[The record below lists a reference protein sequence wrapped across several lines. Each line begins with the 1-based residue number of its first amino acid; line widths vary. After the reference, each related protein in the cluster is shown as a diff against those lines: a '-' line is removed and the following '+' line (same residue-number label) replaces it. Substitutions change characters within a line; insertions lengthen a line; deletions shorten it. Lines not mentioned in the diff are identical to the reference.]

1 MTIQIPQGAKTMQ
14 LFDMNIDIPEGKT
27 YIDID
32 DNFLQNKYN
41 QFMQN
46 NQQQNNFNSQEELA
60 LDGKPMSMYQA
71 PQVSQNEPQE
81 QGVWSKINKGLEDF
95 NNLIDPKRMISEG
108 LDYLS
113 PRVTSG
119 EEGVRQKIEDATNQ
133 ISGGLLARNFTSLD
147 NEEQKEIFQIAY
159 DEIKKLGYEPFLEI
173 NNGDYKYIG
182 VDKNGKE
189 VEFTPSF
196 RNTLASTKNELAFSV
211 AGGYAGSLAKTAGQ
225 TIAKKALNYFAP
237 SAIGAGS
244 GAVSDLHSQ
253 SNNTGIEV
261 SHIDY
266 AKRFG
271 SAAAEDALAGAVVG
285 SAIKGIGKTYK
296 SVGDLISSVKTGA
309 QAGKD
314 MIDGMAVKGGNLGN
328 RVIDKISKTDIP
340 VVGKFTDGGLQ
351 NAETIFNNLTKNVE
365 NKKQIDELIAK
376 ENPTYLE
383 NGKPTIEIL
392 KNIVEQGLNKN
403 NPQFI
408 QDSAK
413 RTSAI
418 LKNISNSLQGVPTTQ
433 RREVLLKAAQAYP
446 EIGSFLDDVLKA
458 DKDASISFLNMIKGQ
473 DEVFKNKTGLNGEFD
488 YKAWQKD
495 NHAYENRINQEYGS
509 AISKLDQLNNGNI
522 VLTSEDLAKLENFKN
537 NNFLEQDVKNNIQ
550 SYLDEIKGKEVSA
563 EQIFGLRTAIN
574 KQLNTGNKTYN
585 TKQAYGIV
593 KEILDDALIRNASNK
608 VLAKEILDNAN
619 KNFALKENFKE
630 SYLGMMKPQETKE
643 GLTDRL
649 VKGLRNINEDKNLEN
664 AFKGMNE
671 QERLANETHVMNS
684 LLEKHRIEGV
694 GYDFKSLAKDL
705 EDVNFSSKKIKDAKD
720 VINTY
725 ALIYNNNR
733 DLIMTALA
741 SSGKKTNSSIATTI
755 HGVFDRILI
764 SGIFAR
770 LHALAPFMKS
780 AKEQALRNQILD
792 AIKLAKTN
800 KEVISNLKNIKI
812 ADQEQS
818 RIFKDALDN
827 YIKVDKE
834 QNKILKDA
842 LIKEGVIKG
851 DNFFMDKADPKDNSL
866 RFIGKND
873 KEYTINK
880 DVRNEWMKTFN
891 LKNIDDEYIPNI
903 PKEAKIALKDR
914 EIKLTK
920 GSLLK
925 LIEKDRIKYIP
936 HIKETLESPQA
947 ILKDKDDFIF
957 IKNIDNQTY
966 FTSIGKDYETH
977 LTIISNSP
985 KKQNNI
991 RNKIKNAE
999 VVYYNNA
1006 RALPTSRASSET
1018 NQVSFSDKH
1027 STQAKHKESLE
1038 KYNRNFYLKH
1048 YKDFID
1054 KSENKKIFF
1063 KYNFGDFLDIKK
1075 LEKSLEKYK
1084 ESKPQEIKYKE
1095 LKRGYILD
1103 DLLNVDEDVSY
1114 AVVNKDDLKPS
1125 LTRSLSQFRNKHSNS
1140 TISDIRNSFNER
1152 EHFKESSNFD
1162 GIPTITKDGLVIAG
1176 NHRTTAIRD
1185 LKGENLARYI
1195 KQAKRVY
1202 GEDVFKGFDENK
1214 AMIVRILDKND
1225 DDTIIRL
1232 SKLSNDGRLS
1242 DESEKL
1248 QALGAKYKEKLL
1260 KIENSK
1266 INTEKELMNFLGSRD
1281 ILESKRALLDHLMPN
1296 INDALLSWERRS
1308 GGDTEFSKIL
1318 NDNALNLLHL
1328 KQALNKNKVFK
1339 DNGNNF
1345 FSLFKRAI
1353 ESINQSNVYKNN
1365 NELYDIIKKYTEP
1378 SLNFEKEFISSNKDL
1393 QADILGFIIKYND
1406 TLTNPSE
1413 AFGNKIKKA
1422 IEFIYDNDSFSL
1434 FNNIKLSNYDV
1445 LNQMLNI
1452 NITNSIK
1459 YQELLNKAIDNLSDE
1474 KNIIKKLNENIK
1486 NKKSVKQRLDEK
1498 IQDDKKAREDIL
1510 KRYDNFLKENKDNKL
1525 DFLDKMNLNT
1535 IEYNLTRQMIVNAK
1549 ESTNKGVKKDIPS
1562 DLRGK
1567 IEKELN
1573 IQPLKEFGENYTEY
1587 YHDGKGALQKL
1598 LIEKQGQVA
1607 GAFHRKD
1614 LGDIDLVWGE
1624 VTDKIKHKGYGLAH
1638 IIDKHPEL
1646 DLKLISDIVD
1656 KGKLNNQNN
1665 IRYRIEYKNYII
1677 GLSSEYK
1684 KGNKRT
1690 FIITAFERY
1699 KG

>member
-1 MTIQIPQGAKTMQ
+1 
-14 LFDMNIDIPEGKT
+14 MNIREFLLEKPQENNIISFLQDGASQSENQNTSEYLSNLKNEVINDFYKNKDKYAKEYEKYNFKDQNLTNPMGNISEYKRDLYDYNKNPSMNADDLSN
-27 YIDID
+27 YILDKQSKFNASKPIFAD
-32 DNFLQNKYN
+32 DNEVARKSN
-41 QFMQN
+41 QFMRDLGD
-46 NQQQNNFNSQEELA
+46 ELQKSGRGR
-60 LDGKPMSMYQA
+60 LLQDDDGSYWVQ
-71 PQVSQNEPQE
+71 
-81 QGVWSKINKGLEDF
+81 D
-95 NNLIDPKRMISEG
+95 
-108 LDYLS
+108 
-113 PRVTSG
+113 
-119 EEGVRQKIEDATNQ
+119 
-133 ISGGLLARNFTSLD
+133 
-147 NEEQKEIFQIAY
+147 
-159 DEIKKLGYEPFLEI
+159 
-173 NNGDYKYIG
+173 NNGNYSKVQGSTMGDLYRGLRDNGASMALGTAGAIG
-182 VDKNGKE
+182 GTMLGGGVGM
-189 VEFTPSF
+189 
-196 RNTLASTKNELAFSV
+196 V
-211 AGGYAGSLAKTAGQ
+211 AGGALGASL
-225 TIAKKALNYFAP
+225 
-237 SAIGAGS
+237 GAGYDYYGNTKDTNQDMNLKEAIMLMGENAGLS
-244 GAVSDLHSQ
+244 LIGDAAFAGVAKGARALK
-253 SNNTGIEV
+253 NT
-261 SHIDY
+261 Y
-266 AKRFG
+266 NMA
-271 SAAAEDALAGAVVG
+271 
-285 SAIKGIGKTYK
+285 
-296 SVGDLISSVKTGA
+296 KTGA

-509 AISKLDQLNNGNI
+509 AISKLDELNNGNI

-563 EQIFGLRTAIN
+563 EQIFGLRIAIN

-1018 NQVSFSDKH
+1018 NQVSFSNEN
-1027 STQAKHKESLE
+1027 STQAKP
-1038 KYNRNFYLKH
+1038 
-1048 YKDFID
+1048 
-1054 KSENKKIFF
+1054 KK
-1063 KYNFGDFLDIKK
+1063 NLMDDIK
-1075 LEKSLEKYK
+1075 
-1084 ESKPQEIKYKE
+1084 
-1095 LKRGYILD
+1095 D
-1103 DLLNVDEDVSY
+1103 
-1114 AVVNKDDLKPS
+1114 
-1125 LTRSLSQFRNKHSNS
+1125 
-1140 TISDIRNSFNER
+1140 
-1152 EHFKESSNFD
+1152 
-1162 GIPTITKDGLVIAG
+1162 
-1176 NHRTTAIRD
+1176 
-1185 LKGENLARYI
+1185 
-1195 KQAKRVY
+1195 
-1202 GEDVFKGFDENK
+1202 
-1214 AMIVRILDKND
+1214 
-1225 DDTIIRL
+1225 
-1232 SKLSNDGRLS
+1232 
-1242 DESEKL
+1242 
-1248 QALGAKYKEKLL
+1248 
-1260 KIENSK
+1260 
-1266 INTEKELMNFLGSRD
+1266 
-1281 ILESKRALLDHLMPN
+1281 N
-1296 INDALLSWERRS
+1296 I
-1308 GGDTEFSKIL
+1308 
-1318 NDNALNLLHL
+1318 
-1328 KQALNKNKVFK
+1328 KNKE
-1339 DNGNNF
+1339 
-1345 FSLFKRAI
+1345 I
-1353 ESINQSNVYKNN
+1353 EK
-1365 NELYDIIKKYTEP
+1365 
-1378 SLNFEKEFISSNKDL
+1378 
-1393 QADILGFIIKYND
+1393 
-1406 TLTNPSE
+1406 
-1413 AFGNKIKKA
+1413 
-1422 IEFIYDNDSFSL
+1422 
-1434 FNNIKLSNYDV
+1434 
-1445 LNQMLNI
+1445 
-1452 NITNSIK
+1452 
-1459 YQELLNKAIDNLSDE
+1459 
-1474 KNIIKKLNENIK
+1474 K

-1498 IQDDKKAREDIL
+1498 IQNDKKASEDIL
-1510 KRYDNFLKENKDNKL
+1510 KRYDNFLKENKDYNF
-1525 DFLDKMNLNT
+1525 DFLDNMNLNT
-1535 IEYNLTRQMIVNAK
+1535 VEYNLTRQMIINAK

-1562 DLRGK
+1562 ALRGK
-1567 IEKELN
+1567 IEQELN
-1573 IQPLKEFGENYTEY
+1573 IQPLKEFGENYAEY

-1614 LGDIDLVWGE
+1614 LGDIDLVWG
-1624 VTDKIKHKGYGLAH
+1624 DG
-1638 IIDKHPEL
+1638 
-1646 DLKLISDIVD
+1646 
-1656 KGKLNNQNN
+1656 NF
-1665 IRYRIEYKNYII
+1665 
-1677 GLSSEYK
+1677 GLSHIVNRREEDFIKQGLNKIEAKNKALNFIKEIENIINNGNVK
-1684 KGNKRT
+1684 KGNNRAFIDVKNSRVMVALDYKGKDKKW
-1690 FIITAFERY
+1690 IITAYNFY
-1699 KG
+1699 

>member
-41 QFMQN
+41 QFIQN

-133 ISGGLLARNFTSLD
+133 VSGGLLPRIFTSPS
-147 NEEQKEIFQIAY
+147 NEEQKQIFQIAY

-189 VEFTPSF
+189 VDFTPSF

-253 SNNTGIEV
+253 SNNTGIEA
-261 SHIDY
+261 SYIDY

-328 RVIDKISKTDIP
+328 RVIDKITQKDIP
-340 VVGKFTDGGLQ
+340 MIGKFTDGGLQ

-365 NKKQIDELIAK
+365 NKKQLDELIAK
-376 ENPTYLE
+376 ENPIYLE
-383 NGKPTIEIL
+383 NGKPTIEAIRSM
-392 KNIVEQGLNKN
+392 VEQGLNQN

-418 LKNISNSLQGVPTTQ
+418 LKNISNALQGVPTTQ
-433 RREVLLKAAQAYP
+433 RREILLKSAQAYP

-458 DKDASISFLNMIKGQ
+458 DKDASISFLNIIKEQ
-473 DEVFKNKTGLNGEFD
+473 DEIFKNKTGLNGEFD

-495 NHAYENRINQEYGS
+495 NHTYENRINREYGD
-509 AISKLDQLNNGNI
+509 AIGKLDELNNGKI
-522 VLTSEDLAKLENFKN
+522 VLTNEDLAKLEKFKN

-593 KEILDDALIRNASNK
+593 KEILDDALIRNASDK
-608 VLAKEILDNAN
+608 TLAKEILDNAN

-664 AFKGMNE
+664 AFKGMNK
-671 QERLANETHVMNS
+671 QERLANETHTMNA
-684 LLEKHRIEGV
+684 LLEKHRIEDI

-705 EDVNFSSKKIKDAKD
+705 EDVEFSSQKLKDVKG

-755 HGVFDRILI
+755 QGVFDRILI

-770 LHALAPFMKS
+770 IHALAPFLKS

-812 ADQEQS
+812 ADKEQS

-851 DNFFMDKADPKDNSL
+851 DNFFMDKADPSKAKSDLNVKISVSPNVRNLAKLTNDEIIADLEYLANKHNEMFKKPSDVFKLIKEIKENPTFFYKNNRMDIALIAKRLNDNKLGKLGVNKDTGEVRHITKVKEKDLARLEKVSKKNTKENVGIIQTFIQPGSKNENSL
-866 RFIGKND
+866 NG
-873 KEYTINK
+873 
-880 DVRNEWMKTFN
+880 
-891 LKNIDDEYIPNI
+891 LPNI
-903 PKEAKIALKDR
+903 
-914 EIKLTK
+914 
-920 GSLLK
+920 
-925 LIEKDRIKYIP
+925 
-936 HIKETLESPQA
+936 
-947 ILKDKDDFIF
+947 
-957 IKNIDNQTY
+957 
-966 FTSIGKDYETH
+966 
-977 LTIISNSP
+977 SN
-985 KKQNNI
+985 
-991 RNKIKNAE
+991 
-999 VVYYNNA
+999 
-1006 RALPTSRASSET
+1006 
-1018 NQVSFSDKH
+1018 
-1027 STQAKHKESLE
+1027 STQAKP
-1038 KYNRNFYLKH
+1038 
-1048 YKDFID
+1048 
-1054 KSENKKIFF
+1054 KK
-1063 KYNFGDFLDIKK
+1063 NLMEDIK
-1075 LEKSLEKYK
+1075 
-1084 ESKPQEIKYKE
+1084 
-1095 LKRGYILD
+1095 
-1103 DLLNVDEDVSY
+1103 
-1114 AVVNKDDLKPS
+1114 
-1125 LTRSLSQFRNKHSNS
+1125 
-1140 TISDIRNSFNER
+1140 
-1152 EHFKESSNFD
+1152 
-1162 GIPTITKDGLVIAG
+1162 
-1176 NHRTTAIRD
+1176 
-1185 LKGENLARYI
+1185 
-1195 KQAKRVY
+1195 
-1202 GEDVFKGFDENK
+1202 
-1214 AMIVRILDKND
+1214 
-1225 DDTIIRL
+1225 
-1232 SKLSNDGRLS
+1232 
-1242 DESEKL
+1242 
-1248 QALGAKYKEKLL
+1248 
-1260 KIENSK
+1260 
-1266 INTEKELMNFLGSRD
+1266 
-1281 ILESKRALLDHLMPN
+1281 
-1296 INDALLSWERRS
+1296 
-1308 GGDTEFSKIL
+1308 
-1318 NDNALNLLHL
+1318 
-1328 KQALNKNKVFK
+1328 
-1339 DNGNNF
+1339 
-1345 FSLFKRAI
+1345 
-1353 ESINQSNVYKNN
+1353 
-1365 NELYDIIKKYTEP
+1365 
-1378 SLNFEKEFISSNKDL
+1378 
-1393 QADILGFIIKYND
+1393 
-1406 TLTNPSE
+1406 
-1413 AFGNKIKKA
+1413 
-1422 IEFIYDNDSFSL
+1422 
-1434 FNNIKLSNYDV
+1434 
-1445 LNQMLNI
+1445 
-1452 NITNSIK
+1452 
-1459 YQELLNKAIDNLSDE
+1459 
-1474 KNIIKKLNENIK
+1474 ENIEAKEVEKK
-1486 NKKSVKQRLDEK
+1486 NKKSVKQKLDKK
-1498 IQDDKKAREDIL
+1498 IQDDKKASEDIL
-1510 KRYDNFLKENKDNKL
+1510 KRYDNFLKENKNNKL

-1535 IEYNLTRQMIVNAK
+1535 VEYNLTRQMIINAK
-1549 ESTNKGVKKDIPS
+1549 ESTNKGIKKDIPS
-1562 DLRGK
+1562 ALRGK
-1567 IEKELN
+1567 IEQELN

-1614 LGDIDLVWGE
+1614 LGDIDLVWG
-1624 VTDKIKHKGYGLAH
+1624 DGNFGLSH
-1638 IIDKHPEL
+1638 IINRREEDFIKQ
-1646 DLKLISDIVD
+1646 
-1656 KGKLNNQNN
+1656 GLNKIEAKNKALNFIKEIENIINN
-1665 IRYRIEYKNYII
+1665 GNV
-1677 GLSSEYK
+1677 K
-1684 KGNKRT
+1684 KGNNRAFIDIKNSRVMVALDYKGKDKKW
-1690 FIITAFERY
+1690 IITAYNFY
-1699 KG
+1699 

>member
-108 LDYLS
+108 FDYLS

-119 EEGVRQKIEDATNQ
+119 EEGARQKIEDATNQ
-133 ISGGLLARNFTSLD
+133 VSGGLLPRIFTSPS
-147 NEEQKEIFQIAY
+147 NEEQKQIFQIAY

-189 VEFTPSF
+189 VDFTPSF

-225 TIAKKALNYFAP
+225 TIGKKALNYFAP

-253 SNNTGIEV
+253 SNNTGIEA
-261 SHIDY
+261 SYMDY

-296 SVGDLISSVKTGA
+296 SVGDLISSAKTGA

-328 RVIDKISKTDIP
+328 RVIDKITQKDIP
-340 VVGKFTDGGLQ
+340 MIGKFTDGGLQ

-413 RTSAI
+413 RTSSI
-418 LKNISNSLQGVPTTQ
+418 LKNISNALQGVPTTQ
-433 RREVLLKAAQAYP
+433 RREILLKSAQAYP

-458 DKDASISFLNMIKGQ
+458 DKDASISFLNIIKEQ

-495 NHAYENRINQEYGS
+495 NSSYKKRINNEYAQ
-509 AISKLDQLNNGNI
+509 AIKSIDELNNGSI
-522 VLTSEDLAKLENFKN
+522 RLSKEDLAKIEEFKN
-537 NNFLEQDVKNNIQ
+537 NNFLEQDIKTNI
-550 SYLDEIKGKEVSA
+550 SSFLEDAIDKDLSA
-563 EQIFGLRTAIN
+563 EQIFNLRSAIN
-574 KQLNTGNKTYN
+574 KQLATGNKTYN
-585 TKQAYGIV
+585 TKEAYRLV
-593 KEILDDALIRNASNK
+593 KDTLDETMIKNASDK
-608 VLAKEILDNAN
+608 ELAKKILEDAN
-619 KNFALKENFKE
+619 KNYALKENFNN
-630 SYLGMMKPQETKE
+630 SYLGKIKDQETPE
-643 GLTDRL
+643 ALAQRIANGA
-649 VKGLRNINEDKNLEN
+649 RNINEDKDLKR
-664 AFKGMNE
+664 AFEGMNE
-671 QERLANETHVMNS
+671 AERKANEKHVFNA
-684 LLEKHRIEGV
+684 LLAKHRIEDI
-694 GYDFKSLAKDL
+694 GYDFKNLAKDMDNVEFVSKDL
-705 EDVNFSSKKIKDAKD
+705 KYAKEVVNVYAKI
-720 VINTY
+720 Y
-725 ALIYNNNR
+725 QNNK

-755 HGVFDRILI
+755 SGVFDRILI
-764 SGIFAR
+764 SGVFAR
-770 LHALAPFMKS
+770 IHALVPFMKS

-792 AIKLAKTN
+792 ALKLAKTN

-812 ADQEQS
+812 ADKEQS

-851 DNFFMDKADPKDNSL
+851 DNFFMDKADPSKAKSDYTAKFNVEKWINNVSGILKDEWVVNLKAMAKKHPEMFKNEADVFKVIKEIKDNPTHFFKNYDDEVALIAKPLKDDKVGNIAIKKDS
-866 RFIGKND
+866 GKIIH
-873 KEYTINK
+873 INK
-880 DVRNEWMKTFN
+880 TKGKDLERLNRRNKAMLTGT
-891 LKNIDDEYIPNI
+891 PT
-903 PKEAKIALKDR
+903 PAT
-914 EIKLTK
+914 TK
-920 GSLLK
+920 GSTTNVEGDLLQHSFK
-925 LIEKDRIKYIP
+925 NSTQTKPKTNLMDD
-936 HIKETLESPQA
+936 IKE
-947 ILKDKDDFIF
+947 
-957 IKNIDNQTY
+957 
-966 FTSIGKDYETH
+966 
-977 LTIISNSP
+977 
-985 KKQNNI
+985 
-991 RNKIKNAE
+991 
-999 VVYYNNA
+999 
-1006 RALPTSRASSET
+1006 
-1018 NQVSFSDKH
+1018 
-1027 STQAKHKESLE
+1027 
-1038 KYNRNFYLKH
+1038 
-1048 YKDFID
+1048 
-1054 KSENKKIFF
+1054 
-1063 KYNFGDFLDIKK
+1063 
-1075 LEKSLEKYK
+1075 
-1084 ESKPQEIKYKE
+1084 
-1095 LKRGYILD
+1095 
-1103 DLLNVDEDVSY
+1103 
-1114 AVVNKDDLKPS
+1114 
-1125 LTRSLSQFRNKHSNS
+1125 
-1140 TISDIRNSFNER
+1140 
-1152 EHFKESSNFD
+1152 
-1162 GIPTITKDGLVIAG
+1162 
-1176 NHRTTAIRD
+1176 
-1185 LKGENLARYI
+1185 
-1195 KQAKRVY
+1195 
-1202 GEDVFKGFDENK
+1202 
-1214 AMIVRILDKND
+1214 
-1225 DDTIIRL
+1225 
-1232 SKLSNDGRLS
+1232 
-1242 DESEKL
+1242 
-1248 QALGAKYKEKLL
+1248 
-1260 KIENSK
+1260 
-1266 INTEKELMNFLGSRD
+1266 
-1281 ILESKRALLDHLMPN
+1281 
-1296 INDALLSWERRS
+1296 
-1308 GGDTEFSKIL
+1308 
-1318 NDNALNLLHL
+1318 
-1328 KQALNKNKVFK
+1328 
-1339 DNGNNF
+1339 
-1345 FSLFKRAI
+1345 
-1353 ESINQSNVYKNN
+1353 
-1365 NELYDIIKKYTEP
+1365 
-1378 SLNFEKEFISSNKDL
+1378 
-1393 QADILGFIIKYND
+1393 
-1406 TLTNPSE
+1406 
-1413 AFGNKIKKA
+1413 
-1422 IEFIYDNDSFSL
+1422 
-1434 FNNIKLSNYDV
+1434 NIKAKEV
-1445 LNQMLNI
+1445 
-1452 NITNSIK
+1452 
-1459 YQELLNKAIDNLSDE
+1459 
-1474 KNIIKKLNENIK
+1474 KKK

-1498 IQDDKKAREDIL
+1498 IQNDKKASEDIL
-1510 KRYDNFLKENKDNKL
+1510 KRYDNFLKENKDYNF
-1525 DFLDKMNLNT
+1525 DFLDNMNLNT
-1535 IEYNLTRQMIVNAK
+1535 VEYNLTRQMIINAK

-1562 DLRGK
+1562 ALRGK

-1573 IQPLKEFGENYTEY
+1573 IQPLKEFGENYAEY

-1684 KGNKRT
+1684 GNKRT

>member
-113 PRVTSG
+113 PKVTSG
-119 EEGVRQKIEDATNQ
+119 EEGARQKIEDATNQ

-147 NEEQKEIFQIAY
+147 NEEQKQIFQIAY

-189 VEFTPSF
+189 VDFTPSF

-211 AGGYAGSLAKTAGQ
+211 AGGYAGSLAKIAGQ
-225 TIAKKALNYFAP
+225 TIGKKALNYFAP

-244 GAVSDLHSQ
+244 GAMADLHSQ
-253 SNNTGIEV
+253 SNNTGIEA
-261 SHIDY
+261 SYMDY

-509 AISKLDQLNNGNI
+509 AISKLDELNNGNI

-671 QERLANETHVMNS
+671 QERLANETHVMNA

-851 DNFFMDKADPKDNSL
+851 DNFFMDKADPSKAKSDYTAKFNVEKWINNVSGILKDEWVVNLKAMAKKHPEMFKNEADVFKVIKEIKDNPTHFFKNYDDEVALIAKPLKDDKVGNIAIKKDS
-866 RFIGKND
+866 GKIIH
-873 KEYTINK
+873 INK
-880 DVRNEWMKTFN
+880 TKGKDLERLNRRNKTM
-891 LKNIDDEYIPNI
+891 LTGTPT
-903 PKEAKIALKDR
+903 PAT
-914 EIKLTK
+914 TK
-920 GSLLK
+920 GSTTNVEGDLLQHSFK
-925 LIEKDRIKYIP
+925 NSTQTKPKTNLIDD
-936 HIKETLESPQA
+936 IKE
-947 ILKDKDDFIF
+947 
-957 IKNIDNQTY
+957 
-966 FTSIGKDYETH
+966 
-977 LTIISNSP
+977 
-985 KKQNNI
+985 
-991 RNKIKNAE
+991 
-999 VVYYNNA
+999 
-1006 RALPTSRASSET
+1006 
-1018 NQVSFSDKH
+1018 
-1027 STQAKHKESLE
+1027 
-1038 KYNRNFYLKH
+1038 
-1048 YKDFID
+1048 
-1054 KSENKKIFF
+1054 
-1063 KYNFGDFLDIKK
+1063 
-1075 LEKSLEKYK
+1075 
-1084 ESKPQEIKYKE
+1084 
-1095 LKRGYILD
+1095 
-1103 DLLNVDEDVSY
+1103 
-1114 AVVNKDDLKPS
+1114 
-1125 LTRSLSQFRNKHSNS
+1125 
-1140 TISDIRNSFNER
+1140 
-1152 EHFKESSNFD
+1152 
-1162 GIPTITKDGLVIAG
+1162 
-1176 NHRTTAIRD
+1176 
-1185 LKGENLARYI
+1185 
-1195 KQAKRVY
+1195 
-1202 GEDVFKGFDENK
+1202 
-1214 AMIVRILDKND
+1214 
-1225 DDTIIRL
+1225 
-1232 SKLSNDGRLS
+1232 
-1242 DESEKL
+1242 
-1248 QALGAKYKEKLL
+1248 
-1260 KIENSK
+1260 
-1266 INTEKELMNFLGSRD
+1266 
-1281 ILESKRALLDHLMPN
+1281 
-1296 INDALLSWERRS
+1296 
-1308 GGDTEFSKIL
+1308 
-1318 NDNALNLLHL
+1318 
-1328 KQALNKNKVFK
+1328 
-1339 DNGNNF
+1339 
-1345 FSLFKRAI
+1345 
-1353 ESINQSNVYKNN
+1353 
-1365 NELYDIIKKYTEP
+1365 
-1378 SLNFEKEFISSNKDL
+1378 
-1393 QADILGFIIKYND
+1393 
-1406 TLTNPSE
+1406 
-1413 AFGNKIKKA
+1413 
-1422 IEFIYDNDSFSL
+1422 
-1434 FNNIKLSNYDV
+1434 NIKAKEV
-1445 LNQMLNI
+1445 
-1452 NITNSIK
+1452 
-1459 YQELLNKAIDNLSDE
+1459 
-1474 KNIIKKLNENIK
+1474 KKK
-1486 NKKSVKQRLDEK
+1486 NKKSVKQSLDEK
-1498 IQDDKKAREDIL
+1498 IQNDKKASEDIL
-1510 KRYDNFLKENKDNKL
+1510 KRYDNFLKENKDYNF
-1525 DFLDKMNLNT
+1525 DFLDNMNLNT
-1535 IEYNLTRQMIVNAK
+1535 VEYNLTRQMIINAK

-1562 DLRGK
+1562 ALRGK
-1567 IEKELN
+1567 IEQELN
-1573 IQPLKEFGENYTEY
+1573 IQPLKEFGENYAEY
-1587 YHDGKGALQKL
+1587 YHDGARAIKKL

-1684 KGNKRT
+1684 GNKRT

>member
-1 MTIQIPQGAKTMQ
+1 
-14 LFDMNIDIPEGKT
+14 MNIREFLLEKPQENNIISFLQDGSSQSENQDTSEYLSNLKNEAINDFYKNKDKYAKEYEKHNIKDQILTNPLG
-27 YIDID
+27 YIGEYKRDLYDYNKNPSMNADDLSDYILDKQSKFNSSKPIFAD
-32 DNFLQNKYN
+32 DNEVVRKSN
-41 QFMQN
+41 QFMRDLGD
-46 NQQQNNFNSQEELA
+46 ELQKSGRGR
-60 LDGKPMSMYQA
+60 LLQDDDGSYWVQ
-71 PQVSQNEPQE
+71 
-81 QGVWSKINKGLEDF
+81 D
-95 NNLIDPKRMISEG
+95 
-108 LDYLS
+108 
-113 PRVTSG
+113 
-119 EEGVRQKIEDATNQ
+119 
-133 ISGGLLARNFTSLD
+133 
-147 NEEQKEIFQIAY
+147 
-159 DEIKKLGYEPFLEI
+159 
-173 NNGDYKYIG
+173 NNGNYSKVQGSTMGNLYRGIRDNGTSVALGTAGAIG
-182 VDKNGKE
+182 GTMLGGGVGM
-189 VEFTPSF
+189 
-196 RNTLASTKNELAFSV
+196 V
-211 AGGYAGSLAKTAGQ
+211 AGGALGASL
-225 TIAKKALNYFAP
+225 
-237 SAIGAGS
+237 GAGYDYYGNTKDTNQDMNLKEALMLMGENAGLS
-244 GAVSDLHSQ
+244 LIGDAAFAGVAKGARALK
-253 SNNTGIEV
+253 NT
-261 SHIDY
+261 Y
-266 AKRFG
+266 NMA
-271 SAAAEDALAGAVVG
+271 
-285 SAIKGIGKTYK
+285 
-296 SVGDLISSVKTGA
+296 KTGA
-309 QAGKD
+309 RAGKD

-328 RVIDKISKTDIP
+328 RVIDKITQKDIP
-340 VVGKFTDGGLQ
+340 MIGKFTDGGLQ

-392 KNIVEQGLNKN
+392 KNFVEQGLNKN

-418 LKNISNSLQGVPTTQ
+418 LKNISNTLQGMPTTQ

-458 DKDASISFLNMIKGQ
+458 DRDASISFLNMIKGQ
-473 DEVFKNKTGLNGEFD
+473 DEVFKNKTGLKGEFD

-495 NHAYENRINQEYGS
+495 NHAYENRIKQEYGS
-509 AISKLDQLNNGNI
+509 AISKLDELNNGKI

-585 TKQAYGIV
+585 TKQAYRIV
-593 KEILDDALIRNASNK
+593 KEILDDALIRNASDK

-643 GLTDRL
+643 GLTHRL

-671 QERLANETHVMNS
+671 QERLANETHTMNA

-705 EDVNFSSKKIKDAKD
+705 EDVEFSSKKIKDAKD

-755 HGVFDRILI
+755 QGVFDRILI

-770 LHALAPFMKS
+770 LHALAPFVKS

-812 ADQEQS
+812 ADKEQS

-866 RFIGKND
+866 RFIGKNG

-903 PKEAKIALKDR
+903 PKEVKMALKDR

-991 RNKIKNAE
+991 KNKMKNAE

-1018 NQVSFSDKH
+1018 KQVSFSNEN
-1027 STQAKHKESLE
+1027 STQTKP
-1038 KYNRNFYLKH
+1038 
-1048 YKDFID
+1048 
-1054 KSENKKIFF
+1054 KK
-1063 KYNFGDFLDIKK
+1063 NLMDDIK
-1075 LEKSLEKYK
+1075 
-1084 ESKPQEIKYKE
+1084 
-1095 LKRGYILD
+1095 
-1103 DLLNVDEDVSY
+1103 
-1114 AVVNKDDLKPS
+1114 
-1125 LTRSLSQFRNKHSNS
+1125 
-1140 TISDIRNSFNER
+1140 
-1152 EHFKESSNFD
+1152 
-1162 GIPTITKDGLVIAG
+1162 
-1176 NHRTTAIRD
+1176 
-1185 LKGENLARYI
+1185 ENI
-1195 KQAKRVY
+1195 
-1202 GEDVFKGFDENK
+1202 
-1214 AMIVRILDKND
+1214 
-1225 DDTIIRL
+1225 
-1232 SKLSNDGRLS
+1232 
-1242 DESEKL
+1242 
-1248 QALGAKYKEKLL
+1248 
-1260 KIENSK
+1260 
-1266 INTEKELMNFLGSRD
+1266 
-1281 ILESKRALLDHLMPN
+1281 
-1296 INDALLSWERRS
+1296 
-1308 GGDTEFSKIL
+1308 
-1318 NDNALNLLHL
+1318 
-1328 KQALNKNKVFK
+1328 KNKEV
-1339 DNGNNF
+1339 
-1345 FSLFKRAI
+1345 
-1353 ESINQSNVYKNN
+1353 
-1365 NELYDIIKKYTEP
+1365 
-1378 SLNFEKEFISSNKDL
+1378 EK
-1393 QADILGFIIKYND
+1393 
-1406 TLTNPSE
+1406 
-1413 AFGNKIKKA
+1413 
-1422 IEFIYDNDSFSL
+1422 
-1434 FNNIKLSNYDV
+1434 
-1445 LNQMLNI
+1445 
-1452 NITNSIK
+1452 
-1459 YQELLNKAIDNLSDE
+1459 
-1474 KNIIKKLNENIK
+1474 K

-1498 IQDDKKAREDIL
+1498 IQNDKKASEDIL
-1510 KRYDNFLKENKDNKL
+1510 KRYDNFLKENKDYNF
-1525 DFLDKMNLNT
+1525 DFLDNMNLNT
-1535 IEYNLTRQMIVNAK
+1535 VEYNLTRQMIINAK

-1562 DLRGK
+1562 ALRGK
-1567 IEKELN
+1567 IEQELN
-1573 IQPLKEFGENYTEY
+1573 IQPLKEFGENYAEY

-1614 LGDIDLVWGE
+1614 LGDIDLVWG
-1624 VTDKIKHKGYGLAH
+1624 DG
-1638 IIDKHPEL
+1638 
-1646 DLKLISDIVD
+1646 
-1656 KGKLNNQNN
+1656 NF
-1665 IRYRIEYKNYII
+1665 
-1677 GLSSEYK
+1677 GLSHIVNRREEDFIKQGLNKIEAKNKALNFIKEIENIINNGNVK
-1684 KGNKRT
+1684 KGNNRAFIDVKNSRVMVALDYKGKDKKW
-1690 FIITAFERY
+1690 IITAYNFY
-1699 KG
+1699 